1 MSGRLTV
8 GEILPLSTRFL
19 KERGSG
25 SPRLDA
31 ELLTADVLG
40 VRRLDLYLAPERP
53 LTPAETDTLRE
64 AVRRRGRGEPIAY
77 IRGRR
82 EFFGLELAVTP
93 AVLIPRPETET
104 VVDAALAWL
113 RERGG
118 EAPRIVDAGTGSG
131 AIACALAANLPAARV
146 VATDVSTEALAVA
159 ARNVATHGLADRM
172 RLVACNLLDGLE
184 AGDVPDLIISNPPYI
199 AESERPLMDP
209 GVVAFEPPIALF
221 SGAEGTDTT
230 FALIDAARSRLRPG
244 GALVV
249 EVGTPAQRDRVRA
262 RMAERIAPD
271 VRPLADPAG
280 AIRGFLVETPNP
292 RPEE

>member
-1 MSGRLTV
+1 LTV

-19 KERGSG
+19 KERGSE

-31 ELLTADVLG
+31 ELLAADVLG

-53 LTPAETDTLRE
+53 LTPTETDTLRE
-64 AVRRRGRGEPIAY
+64 SVRRRARGEPIAY

-82 EFFGLELAVTP
+82 EFFGLDLAVTP

-113 RERGG
+113 RSRGG
-118 EAPRIVDAGTGSG
+118 EAPRVADVGTGSG

-146 VATDVSTEALAVA
+146 VATDISPEALAVA
-159 ARNVATHGLADRM
+159 ARNVATHGLADRV
-172 RLVACNLLDGLE
+172 RLVACNLLDDLE
-184 AGDVPDLIISNPPYI
+184 AGEFLDLVISNPPYI
-199 AESERPLMDP
+199 AESERPLMDA
-209 GVVAFEPPIALF
+209 GVLAFEPATALF
-221 SGAEGTDTT
+221 SGPEGTDAT
-230 FALIDAARSRLRPG
+230 FALIEAARARLRPG

-249 EVGTPAQRDRVRA
+249 EVGTPPQGDRVRA
-262 RMAERIAPD
+262 RMAERIAPT

-280 AIRGFLVETPNP
+280 DIRGFLVETPNP